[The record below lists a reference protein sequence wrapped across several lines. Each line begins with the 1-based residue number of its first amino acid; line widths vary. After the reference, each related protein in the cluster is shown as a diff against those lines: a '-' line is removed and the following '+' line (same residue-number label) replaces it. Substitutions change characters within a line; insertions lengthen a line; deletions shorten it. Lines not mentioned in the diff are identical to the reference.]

1 MKKNF
6 VILTNQDPIAMEK
19 MKLCHS
25 PLSFDSITDQQWEE
39 ALWATAQHITRKL
52 HGNPKTGPFAEAY
65 LGVTAA
71 EFFASKAFDV
81 LYSRRWTYKEEFS
94 ITLQMIKAADGL
106 MSNHKK
112 MFENMFKEEQ
122 ERPTIESFE
131 NYEEMLAGSLA
142 DEDET
147 LDYTYEQAEKAA
159 RGDAD
164 LLEFINQMRR
174 CPTYED
180 IAIEMNRTVD
190 DIYNLARKL
199 KRRLKK

>member
-1 MKKNF
+1 
-6 VILTNQDPIAMEK
+6 
-19 MKLCHS
+19 
-25 PLSFDSITDQQWEE
+25 
-39 ALWATAQHITRKL
+39 
-52 HGNPKTGPFAEAY
+52 
-65 LGVTAA
+65 
-71 EFFASKAFDV
+71 
-81 LYSRRWTYKEEFS
+81 
-94 ITLQMIKAADGL
+94 
-106 MSNHKK
+106 
-112 MFENMFKEEQ
+112 MFKEEE